1 MVRLWLLNVNLGKL
15 NYHHFAQLIDGYWSM
30 QGWAYL
36 LTGVLLLWLN
46 ELSGVILGRYC
57 FARSWNEAFEI
68 LMHYWCIQN
77 AFFFLHSIDAVGLY
91 TAIHGFDREWEFW
104 CIIDAPVTHWECGL
118 FYNYTALM
126 ARIMPVLTMCAGW
139 CRSANAGVAGSQS
152 CTFNQHVVL
161 SCSWFGEQML
171 ELGDSWEPRFQYEH
185 VVLSFWNTYA
195 WMGVLYRVYTVYGIR
210 NSNLTI
216 PYFTTTA
223 WD

>member
-1 MVRLWLLNVNLGKL
+1 MGIGQCRVEPTYWLGFCYCGWMNWVGWYWGDTVLQGVGMRLLK
-15 NYHHFAQLIDGYWSM
+15 F
-30 QGWAYL
+30 
-36 LTGVLLLWLN
+36 
-46 ELSGVILGRYC
+46 
-57 FARSWNEAFEI
+57 
-68 LMHYWCIQN
+68 WCIID
-77 AFFFLHSIDAVGLY
+77 AFKMCFLHSIDAVGLY

-171 ELGDSWEPRFQYEH
+171 ERGDSWEPRFQYEH

-210 NSNLTI
+210 NCNLTI
-216 PYFTTTA
+216 PYFTTNA